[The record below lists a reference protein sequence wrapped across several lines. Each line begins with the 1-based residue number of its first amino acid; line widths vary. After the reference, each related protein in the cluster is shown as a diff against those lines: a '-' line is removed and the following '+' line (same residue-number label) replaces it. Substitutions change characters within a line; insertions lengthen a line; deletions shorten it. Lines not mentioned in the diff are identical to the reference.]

1 MTNPSTLQ
9 GSHAGSLE
17 ALLENAR
24 LLHGSLELEALLKSL
39 LRSVMGKLVVSRG
52 LIALEDL
59 STEGTQ
65 CHVVVS
71 RGFRELPQGCLFD
84 PEQQHKG
91 IARILTIGDP
101 HKPTG
106 HLALGKPLRGE
117 LGPQEIEFLEALLGI
132 ASSAIENAR
141 SHQRSQ
147 DLNRQL
153 DRRVQQLRAL
163 LDLVRSLTS
172 SLEPQQVAQIL
183 GLTLAGQWLVRRY
196 AVIAWKEGHA
206 SAEKRKGMSS
216 IAIEELA
223 SELEEV
229 AQPQAVEQLS
239 PGPLRQALED
249 NQAVVVVPLVSAD
262 RAIGLVALGQP
273 AGNRS
278 FEAEDL
284 EFCAGLAAQAVVAF
298 ENAWYFAET
307 VEQKKLERD
316 LALAGEI
323 QQRLF
328 PSSLPQPNGFQVAAH
343 NRPALQVGG
352 DYYDALPIGE
362 TAPGDAEDGSASGH
376 YLLCVAD
383 VSGKGVAA
391 SLLMSTIQA
400 TLRALLCPEIG
411 LAELVSRTSALVF
424 ATTPA
429 SKYATAFFLVFNP
442 EDGSC
447 RYVNAGHNEGLV
459 VRKDGTV
466 EALLPGGLPVGLF
479 GGGSYQ
485 EGEFS
490 LQPGDFVA
498 LYSDGV
504 NEANN
509 AEEEEWE
516 MDRFKAALL
525 RLADGT
531 ADEIVQGTFAEVD
544 AFAAGAAQYD
554 DITLLV
560 LKRDG

>member
-1 MTNPSTLQ
+1 MTVPSPAQ
-9 GSHAGSLE
+9 GSQASSLE

-39 LRSVMGKLVVSRG
+39 LRSVMGRLVVSRG
-52 LIALEDL
+52 LIALQDL
-59 STEGTQ
+59 STDGTH

-84 PEQQHKG
+84 PRHEHSG
-91 IARILTIGDP
+91 VSRVLTIGDP
-101 HKPTG
+101 QRPTG
-106 HLALGKPLRGE
+106 HLALGSPLRGE
-117 LGPQEIEFLEALLGI
+117 LGPQDIEFLEALLGI

-172 SLEPQQVAQIL
+172 SLEPEQVAQIL

-196 AVIAWKEGHA
+196 AVIAGKVGHA
-206 SAEKRKGMSS
+206 TAEKRKGMSS
-216 IAIEELA
+216 IAIEDFA
-223 SELEEV
+223 SELKEV
-229 AQPQAVEQLS
+229 AQPTVVEQLS
-239 PGPLRQALED
+239 QGPLRQALED
-249 NQAVVVVPLVSAD
+249 NEAAIVVPLVSAD

-273 AGNRS
+273 AGNRR
-278 FEAEDL
+278 FESEDL

-307 VEQKKLERD
+307 VEQKKLDRD

-328 PSSLPQPNGFQVAAH
+328 PSSLPQPEGFQIAAH

-352 DYYDALPIGE
+352 DYYDALPIGV
-362 TAPGDAEDGSASGH
+362 PGDSSASGH
-376 YLLCVAD
+376 FLLCVAD

-442 EDGSC
+442 VDGSC

-459 VRKDGTV
+459 IRKDGTV
-466 EALLPGGLPVGLF
+466 ESLLPGGLPVGLF

-490 LQPGDFVA
+490 LLPGDFVA

-509 AEEEEWE
+509 ADEEEWE
-516 MDRFKAALL
+516 MDRFKTALQ
-525 RLADGT
+525 RLAGGT
-531 ADEIVQGTFAEVD
+531 ANEIVQGTFAEVD

-560 LKRDG
+560 LKRSG